1 MAKLESLIEKPFS
14 GEWGLDDENG
24 IGIPVLRT
32 TNFTNEGV
40 INYEKIV
47 TRIISSSKLK
57 DKFLRYGDIILEKS
71 GGSEKQPVGRVVFF
85 EGENDR
91 YLFNNFTTVLRVQD
105 NRVINSK
112 YLFYVLFY
120 NYFSG
125 GTKKFQ
131 SKTTGLHNLHL
142 TNFIKSVDIPL
153 VSLSQQVKIVK
164 KFDTINSIIAKRK
177 LQLSKLDQLVKA
189 RFVEM
194 FGDPMINPL
203 GLPIVRLASTLIVEP
218 QNGLYK
224 PQSDYV
230 DDSSGTPILRID
242 SFYNGKLC
250 NVENLKRLIC
260 TEQEKQ
266 KYLLNENDIV
276 INRVNSI
283 EYLGKCGHIKNLNED
298 TVFESNMMRF
308 HMDEKKFDAVYA
320 TTLLSSKF
328 VYRQILNRA
337 KKAVNQA
344 SINQEDVRSFEIY
357 MPPLEKQKEFAAFVQ
372 NVDKSKTVVKQSLE
386 KLETLKK
393 SLMQEYFG

>member
-1 MAKLESLIEKPFS
+1 MAKLECLIEKPLS

-24 IGIPVLRT
+24 TGIPVLRT
-32 TNFTNEGV
+32 TNFTNEGF

-91 YLFNNFTTVLRVQD
+91 YLFNNFTTVLRVRD
-105 NRVINSK
+105 NSVINSK

-164 KFDTINSIIAKRK
+164 KLDTINSIIAKRK

-194 FGDPMINPL
+194 FGDLEFGTCSCDIMKLKDLCYKISD
-203 GLPIVRLASTLIVEP
+203 GVHA
-218 QNGLYK
+218 K
-224 PQSDYV
+224 PQYTTTGKPFLSVININKKYVDFNDCKYVSESDYKKMIKSTHPQKGDV
-230 DDSSGTPILRID
+230 LYTKVGATYGIPAYIDTDKEFCIYVSVCLIKPIHEKINSKFLAIQMDMPFIKHQADKRIKGIGVPDLHLNQIREFDIVCPERCQQDNFVSFAQRID
-242 SFYNGKLC
+242 K
-250 NVENLKRLIC
+250 
-260 TEQEKQ
+260 T
-266 KYLLNENDIV
+266 
-276 INRVNSI
+276 
-283 EYLGKCGHIKNLNED
+283 
-298 TVFESNMMRF
+298 
-308 HMDEKKFDAVYA
+308 
-320 TTLLSSKF
+320 
-328 VYRQILNRA
+328 
-337 KKAVNQA
+337 
-344 SINQEDVRSFEIY
+344 
-357 MPPLEKQKEFAAFVQ
+357 
-372 NVDKSKTVVKQSLE
+372 KSAVKQSLE

-393 SLMQEYFG
+393 SLMQEYFE

>member
-1 MAKLESLIEKPFS
+1 MAKLECLIEKPLS

-24 IGIPVLRT
+24 TGIPVLRT

-91 YLFNNFTTVLRVQD
+91 YLFNNFTTVLRVRD
-105 NRVINSK
+105 TSVINSK

-164 KFDTINSIIAKRK
+164 KFDTINNSRAKRK

-194 FGDPMINPL
+194 FGDPVKNSAKWPQGPL
-203 GLPIVRLASTLIVEP
+203 
-218 QNGLYK
+218 
-224 PQSDYV
+224 
-230 DDSSGTPILRID
+230 SSCLFSIE
-242 SFYNGKLC
+242 NGKSFVCSANPRKENRPAVLKLSAVTYGKYDYKE
-250 NVENLKRLIC
+250 NKELLEENMFVEKA
-260 TEQEKQ
+260 EVHSGD
-266 KYLLNENDIV
+266 LLFT
-276 INRVNSI
+276 R
-283 EYLGKCGHIKNLNED
+283 KNTPELVGMCAY
-298 TVFESNMMRF
+298 VFETPPRLMMPDLIFRLNTNKNCNKIFLCQLINHELFRNNITAIAGGSAKSMSNI
-308 HMDEKKFDAVYA
+308 
-320 TTLLSSKF
+320 SKE
-328 VYRQILNRA
+328 RLKQLEIILPPF
-337 KKAVNQA
+337 
-344 SINQEDVRSFEIY
+344 SLQE
-357 MPPLEKQKEFAAFVQ
+357 EFASFVQ
-372 NVDKSKTVVKQSLE
+372 QVEKSKAAVKQSLE